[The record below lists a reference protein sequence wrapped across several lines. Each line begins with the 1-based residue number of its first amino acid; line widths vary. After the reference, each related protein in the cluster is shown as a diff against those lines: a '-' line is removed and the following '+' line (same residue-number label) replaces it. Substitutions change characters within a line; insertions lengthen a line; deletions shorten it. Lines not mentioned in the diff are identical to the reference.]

1 MAHAVTPDDSLLDAL
16 NPEQRDAVLHTE
28 GPLLVVAGAGSGKT
42 RVLTHRVAHLIA
54 SERARPSEI
63 LAITFTNRAAREM
76 RERVERLVG
85 GRTAARMWVMT
96 FHAACGRLLR
106 RDAARAGYSPSF
118 TIYDQADQLRLVKAC
133 TEELELDPKRF
144 APRAVHARI
153 SRAKERLLTA
163 EAYAEEVSTFFE
175 QAAANVYALYERR
188 LHDANA
194 MDFDDLIMRAVLLL
208 EHDEEARTAWQ
219 GRWRYVMVDEYQ
231 DTNHAQFRLVSL
243 LSERHRNIAVVG
255 DQDQSIYAF
264 RGADIRNIAEFEHDF
279 PGAHVVTLEQNYRS
293 TQSILDAANA
303 VIDRNPNRKPKRL
316 WSELGGGVPV
326 RVVETDD
333 EHAEA
338 RFVAGEIAEAIDGG
352 ASAAD
357 IAVFYRVNAQSRV
370 LEDLLVRQGVPYRVI
385 GGPRFYERAEV
396 KDAIAYL
403 QVIANPADEVSLRRI
418 VNRPRRGIGQTT
430 LERLAK
436 HASDMGW
443 SLMEAI
449 EHAASV
455 SLSAAAAGKVRE
467 FAALMDDLRAEA
479 AESGPAA
486 LLEKTLASSGYME
499 MLEAERTF
507 ESQGRV
513 ENLQEL
519 VGVARE
525 YEERGQEEASLDAFL
540 QEISLFSDQDSL
552 DVERADVTLMTL
564 HNAKGLEFPVVFVIG
579 MEEGLFPHQRSL
591 EEDAEDEERR
601 LCYVGHDPRP
611 RAAHADPRA
620 LEPHDL
626 RRARVQPAVAVPLGA
641 AAGRDRAPA
650 RDGLVATGRRG
661 RGGDARPPDPGALGR
676 RRGAPRDARR
686 RHRHRARGR
695 CRGHPVPRRRLRA
708 QARARLRPAR
718 EAVVHPAHRAD
729 ARDREHRRGGRHAPD
744 QLRARAPPT
753 SRAQPPRARR
763 GGTRRAGRPAS
774 PPSHRS

>member
-1 MAHAVTPDDSLLDAL
+1 VAHAVASDDPLLDAL
-16 NPEQRDAVLHTE
+16 NPEQREAVLHTE

-42 RVLTHRVAHLIA
+42 RVLTHRVAHLIS
-54 SERARPSEI
+54 SELARPSQI

-85 GRTAARMWVMT
+85 GRTASRMWVMT

-106 RDAARAGYSPSF
+106 RDAARAGYTPSF

-133 TEELELDPKRF
+133 TEELGLDPKRF

-153 SRAKERLLTA
+153 SRAKERLITA
-163 EAYAEEVSTFFE
+163 EGYADEVSSFFE
-175 QAAANVYALYERR
+175 QAAADVYALYERR

-208 EHDEEARTAWQ
+208 EQDEEARREWQ
-219 GRWRYVMVDEYQ
+219 ERWRYIMVDEYQ

-243 LSERHRNIAVVG
+243 LAERHRNLAVVG

-293 TQSILDAANA
+293 TQAILDAANH

-316 WSELGGGVPV
+316 WSELGAGLPV

-403 QVIANPADEVSLRRI
+403 QVIANPADEISLRRI
-418 VNRPRRGIGQTT
+418 LNRPRRGIGQTT
-430 LERLAK
+430 LERLAV
-436 HASDMGW
+436 HANQMGW
-443 SLMEAI
+443 SLWEAI
-449 EHAASV
+449 DNAASS
-455 SLSAAAAGKVRE
+455 SLPASAAGKVRE
-467 FAALMDDLRAEA
+467 FGTMIEDLRVEA
-479 AESGPAA
+479 AEIGPAT
-486 LLEKTLASSGYME
+486 LLERTLAASGYMD

-507 ESQGRV
+507 EAQGRI

-540 QEISLFSDQDSL
+540 QEISLFSEQDNL
-552 DVERADVTLMTL
+552 EVERADVTLMTL
-564 HNAKGLEFPVVFVIG
+564 HNAKGLEFPMVFVIG
-579 MEEGLFPHQRSL
+579 MEEGLFPHQRSI
-591 EEDAEDEERR
+591 EEDGEDEERR
-601 LCYVGHDPRP
+601 LCYVGMTRAQERLTLVHAHSRTIFGARGYNLPSRFLSELPQDGVEHQRESGWSRP
-611 RAAHADPRA
+611 
-620 LEPHDL
+620 
-626 RRARVQPAVAVPLGA
+626 A
-641 AAGRDRAPA
+641 AATGSRAPD
-650 RDGLVATGRRG
+650 R
-661 RGGDARPPDPGALGR
+661 
-676 RRGAPRDARR
+676 
-686 RHRHRARGR
+686 
-695 CRGHPVPRRRLRA
+695 PVPPLAVGDEVRHSTLGDGVVIGLEADVVAIRFRDDGSERRLV
-708 QARARLRPAR
+708 L
-718 EAVVHPAHRAD
+718 
-729 ARDREHRRGGRHAPD
+729 GYAP
-744 QLRARAPPT
+744 LEKL
-753 SRAQPPRARR
+753 
-763 GGTRRAGRPAS
+763 
-774 PPSHRS
+774 

>member
-1 MAHAVTPDDSLLDAL
+1 MAHAVRSDDSLLDAL
-16 NPEQRDAVLHTE
+16 NPEQREAVLQTE

-54 SERARPSEI
+54 SDLARPSEI

-85 GRTAARMWVMT
+85 GRTASRMWVMT

-106 RDAARAGYSPSF
+106 RDAARAGYTSSF

-133 TEELELDPKRF
+133 TEELGLDPKRF

-153 SRAKERLLTA
+153 SRAKERLVTA
-163 EAYAEEVSTFFE
+163 EGYADEVSTFFE
-175 QAAANVYALYERR
+175 QAAADVYALYERR
-188 LHDANA
+188 LQDANA

-208 EHDEEARTAWQ
+208 DQNEEARREWQ
-219 GRWRYVMVDEYQ
+219 ERWRYIMVDEYQ

-243 LSERHRNIAVVG
+243 LAERHRNLAVVG

-293 TQSILDAANA
+293 TQSILDAANH
-303 VIDRNPNRKPKRL
+303 VIDRNPGRKPKRL
-316 WSELGGGVPV
+316 WSDLGTGLPV
-326 RVVETDD
+326 QVVETDD

-338 RFVAGEIAEAIDGG
+338 RFVAGEIAQAIDAG

-403 QVIANPADEVSLRRI
+403 QVITNSADEVSLRRI
-418 VNRPRRGIGQTT
+418 LNRPRRGIGQTT
-430 LERLAK
+430 LDRLAG
-436 HASDMGW
+436 HASQMGW
-443 SLMEAI
+443 TLWEAI
-449 EHAASV
+449 EHAAAV

-467 FAALMDDLRAEA
+467 FGAMIEDLRVEA
-479 AESGPAA
+479 GELGPAA
-486 LLEKTLASSGYME
+486 LVERTLAASGYME

-507 ESQGRV
+507 ESQGRI

-540 QEISLFSDQDSL
+540 QEISLFSDQDAL

-564 HNAKGLEFPVVFVIG
+564 HNAKGLEFPIVFVIG

-591 EEDAEDEERR
+591 EEGSEDEERR
-601 LCYVGHDPRP
+601 LCYVGMT
-611 RAAHADPRA
+611 
-620 LEPHDL
+620 
-626 RRARVQPAVAVPLGA
+626 RARERLTLLHAHSRTIFGARGYNLPSRFLAELPQDGVDRVRESGWSRPSAASSA
-641 AAGRDRAPA
+641 AAPDRPIPALSVGDEVRHSTLGDGVVIGLEADVVAIRFRD
-650 RDGLVATGRRG
+650 DGSE
-661 RGGDARPPDPGALGR
+661 
-676 RRGAPRDARR
+676 
-686 RHRHRARGR
+686 
-695 CRGHPVPRRRLRA
+695 RRLVLGYA
-708 QARARLRPAR
+708 PLERL
-718 EAVVHPAHRAD
+718 
-729 ARDREHRRGGRHAPD
+729 
-744 QLRARAPPT
+744 
-753 SRAQPPRARR
+753 
-763 GGTRRAGRPAS
+763 
-774 PPSHRS
+774 

>member
-1 MAHAVTPDDSLLDAL
+1 MAHAVRSDDSLLDAL
-16 NPEQRDAVLHTE
+16 NPEQREAVLQTE

-54 SERARPSEI
+54 SDLARPSEI

-85 GRTAARMWVMT
+85 GRTASRMWVMT

-106 RDAARAGYSPSF
+106 RDAARAGYTSSF

-133 TEELELDPKRF
+133 TEELGLDPKRF

-153 SRAKERLLTA
+153 SRAKERLVTA
-163 EAYAEEVSTFFE
+163 EGYADEVSTFFE
-175 QAAANVYALYERR
+175 QAAADVYALYERR
-188 LHDANA
+188 LQDANA

-208 EHDEEARTAWQ
+208 DQNEEARREWQ
-219 GRWRYVMVDEYQ
+219 ERWRYIMVDEYQ

-243 LSERHRNIAVVG
+243 LAERHRNLAVVG

-293 TQSILDAANA
+293 TQSILDAANH
-303 VIDRNPNRKPKRL
+303 VIDRNPGRKPKRL
-316 WSELGGGVPV
+316 WSDLGTGLPV
-326 RVVETDD
+326 QVVETDD

-338 RFVAGEIAEAIDGG
+338 RFVAGEIAQAIDAG

-403 QVIANPADEVSLRRI
+403 QVITNSADEVSLRRI
-418 VNRPRRGIGQTT
+418 LNRPRRGIGQTT
-430 LERLAK
+430 LDRLAG
-436 HASDMGW
+436 HASQMGW
-443 SLMEAI
+443 TLWEAI
-449 EHAASV
+449 EHAAAV

-467 FAALMDDLRAEA
+467 FGAMIEDLRVEA
-479 AESGPAA
+479 GELGPAA
-486 LLEKTLASSGYME
+486 LVERTLAASGYME

-507 ESQGRV
+507 ESQGRI

-525 YEERGQEEASLDAFL
+525 FDANWDGEHGVAALAEFL
-540 QEISLFSDQDSL
+540 QQLSLYSEQDAL
-552 DVERADVTLMTL
+552 RDAEAIVTLMTL
-564 HNAKGLEFPVVFVIG
+564 HNAKGLEYPVVFIIG
-579 MEEGLFPHQRSL
+579 FEEGVFPHSRSIDEGNL
-591 EEDAEDEERR
+591 EEERR
-601 LCYVGHDPRP
+601 LCYVGITRAESHLYLTYTQTRSLFGSRSYNMPSRFLDELPPELVTGDGASPVDQWESTSPAPREAP
-611 RAAHADPRA
+611 QTFHVGDDVQHASFGEGVVIGTARGGVVTVRFADDGSERQLMADYAP
-620 LEPHDL
+620 L
-626 RRARVQPAVAVPLGA
+626 RRR
-641 AAGRDRAPA
+641 
-650 RDGLVATGRRG
+650 
-661 RGGDARPPDPGALGR
+661 
-676 RRGAPRDARR
+676 
-686 RHRHRARGR
+686 
-695 CRGHPVPRRRLRA
+695 
-708 QARARLRPAR
+708 
-718 EAVVHPAHRAD
+718 
-729 ARDREHRRGGRHAPD
+729 
-744 QLRARAPPT
+744 T
-753 SRAQPPRARR
+753 S
-763 GGTRRAGRPAS
+763 
-774 PPSHRS
+774 